1 MLQLIGLFGVICGVF
16 GALRIARHG
25 GYAESLAKKAGRP
38 VDAELLSKAKS
49 SGIAIVVVAAVLL
62 VLSVFGA
69 PLAMSLSGL

>member
-16 GALRIARHG
+16 GAIRIVRPGA
-25 GYAESLAKKAGRP
+25 YAESLAKKAGRP

-49 SGIAIVVVAAVLL
+49 NGIAIVVVAAVLL